1 MQANYSRRVEGKEV
15 SVGGELFVIYPFGAF
30 TAANLSGELGSMLG
44 PVIGSI
50 APLVAD
56 KKISLDDDVATAAPQ
71 LATAFSSL
79 SGDKLERLMKKL
91 LCSKNIVTKTDGE
104 WLTEEMADEIFCG
117 KVDEMFQ
124 ACFFCA
130 QGELRRFFR
139 ESRQPLWKAYSGAGA
154 GGVDPERY
162 GHLDTSQFGELELRL
177 FTLIKAGIASKWE
190 LESCYSLG

>member
-44 PVIGSI
+44 PVIGAI

-71 LATAFSSL
+71 LSIAFSSL

-124 ACFFCA
+124 LAFLCSGRTSAVF
-130 QGELRRFFR
+130 
-139 ESRQPLWKAYSGAGA
+139 SRKPA
-154 GGVDPERY
+154 
-162 GHLDTSQFGELELRL
+162 
-177 FTLIKAGIASKWE
+177 AS
-190 LESCYSLG
+190 LESLLRSRRRRR

>member
-44 PVIGSI
+44 PVIGAI

-91 LCSKNIVTKTDGE
+91 LCSQNIVTKTDGE

-124 ACFFCA
+124 LACFV
-130 QGELRRFFR
+130 LRENFGGFF
-139 ESRQPLWKAYSGAGA
+139 E
-154 GGVDPERY
+154 
-162 GHLDTSQFGELELRL
+162 
-177 FTLIKAGIASKWE
+177 KAG
-190 LESCYSLG
+190 SLFGKLTQEPAQEALTQSATAI

>member
-1 MQANYSRRVEGKEV
+1 M
-15 SVGGELFVIYPFGAF
+15 IYPFGAF

-79 SGDKLERLMKKL
+79 SGEKLERLMKKL
-91 LCSKNIVTKTDGE
+91 ICSKNIVTKTDGE

-124 ACFFCA
+124 LAFFV
-130 QGELRRFFR
+130 LRENFGGFF
-139 ESRQPLWKAYSGAGA
+139 E
-154 GGVDPERY
+154 
-162 GHLDTSQFGELELRL
+162 
-177 FTLIKAGIASKWE
+177 KAG
-190 LESCYSLG
+190 SLFGKLTQEPAQEALTQSATAI